1 MVGLLFV
8 HGPRVKMDLGDK
20 KKKTIDMEGIIQVS
34 LSLSFFFF
42 FYHKL
47 SIFNVP
53 GTISLEYN
61 HE

>member
-34 LSLSFFFF
+34 LSLSFFF
-42 FYHKL
+42 YHKL

>member
-34 LSLSFFFF
+34 LSLSFFF
-42 FYHKL
+42 L
-47 SIFNVP
+47 SQTEHF
-53 GTISLEYN
+53 
-61 HE
+61 